1 MNRSVVRIDDIKIV
15 GVMVKDDIEI
25 VFSVVLGEHLRFGQ
39 IFSFNG
45 RFEIFMLLTE
55 NTTFVFLFVD
65 YLLLLLLLLPF
76 LFVVFV
82 DLSEVVFF
90 GDLGF

>member
-15 GVMVKDDIEI
+15 GVMVEDDIEI
-25 VFSVVLGEHLRFGQ
+25 VFSVVLGEDLRFGQ
-39 IFSFNG
+39 ILSFYG

-82 DLSEVVFF
+82 NLGQVVFF
-90 GDLGF
+90 GDLSF